1 MPGRRTSARP
11 ARRRPPDPA
20 LRPALDRLY
29 DDFNRAGSALDP
41 VHVVRRYPD
50 PADREVAGLI
60 AAGLAFGRV
69 AGVLASIESV
79 LAPMGGSPAA
89 FVRRFDPRADGAA
102 LAGLVHRWASGRD
115 LVAFVW
121 TIGQMLGRAGSI
133 ERFFLEGL
141 DAGAADV
148 EAALE
153 SFGERARAL
162 DVTRAYGRRPVRPG
176 VWFFFPRPSTGS
188 ACKRL
193 NLYLRW
199 MVRRDE
205 IDMGVWAGVAP
216 ARLVV
221 PLDTHVIR
229 VGRCLGLTRRRTPG
243 WAMAVEI
250 TESLRALDPVDPVRY
265 DFSLCHLGMMNACGF
280 HTSRRDRN
288 CPLRGL
294 CHPAAR

>member
-1 MPGRRTSARP
+1 M
-11 ARRRPPDPA
+11 
-20 LRPALDRLY
+20 
-29 DDFNRAGSALDP
+29 
-41 VHVVRRYPD
+41 
-50 PADREVAGLI
+50 
-60 AAGLAFGRV
+60 

-89 FVRRFDPRADGAA
+89 YVRRFDPRADGAA

-162 DVTRAYGRRPVRPG
+162 DVTRAYGRRPARPG

-229 VGRCLGLTRRRTPG
+229 VGRCLGLTRCRTPG
-243 WAMAVEI
+243 LGDGGRDHRVAARARPGRSGPLRLLAVPPGHDE
-250 TESLRALDPVDPVRY
+250 RVR
-265 DFSLCHLGMMNACGF
+265 LPHVR
-280 HTSRRDRN
+280 RRDREV
-288 CPLRGL
+288 
-294 CHPAAR
+294 PAARPLPPRRPLNLRQSTLARAPRFTTLS